1 MANEQSTDNLSQE
14 SPDLSNDAV
23 VNATMNVDTDSELE
37 FFSDLDKSV
46 NSSFYQDAGVVEQT
60 TSQEESPAEVPSSEE
75 QQEQTHDWEK
85 RYVDSSKEAKRLN
98 TRVKELETYE
108 PILDALKEDPNL
120 VAHVKGY
127 YTDGGDAPKSMK
139 SKLGLDEDFVFD
151 YDEALSDPK
160 SDSAK
165 VFGATVDGIVQQR
178 LNEQKANEKNDAAI
192 QTRESDFK
200 TRNNLSDAQFTDMM
214 DWANKRVMTHDDI
227 LYLKNREGR
236 EDQVRKATQDDILGQ
251 QKRMNERPSSLSTVG
266 SIDKPQTSHEDDVF
280 KAIKNV
286 DTDIDNI
293 FGV

>member
-192 QTRESDFK
+192 QSRESDFK
-200 TRNNLSDAQFTDMM
+200 TRNNLSDAQFADMM

-236 EDQVRKATQDDILGQ
+236 EDQVRKAAQDDILGQ

>member
-23 VNATMNVDTDSELE
+23 VNATMNVDTDSEVE

-60 TSQEESPAEVPSSEE
+60 TSQEESPAEVPGSEE

-192 QTRESDFK
+192 QSRESDFK
-200 TRNNLSDAQFTDMM
+200 TRNNLSDAQFADMM

-236 EDQVRKATQDDILGQ
+236 EDQVRKAAQDDILGQ